1 MFGVGGVTIIRDWVC
16 DFLVSGRLVYVLL
29 GRVVTANALLG
40 CWGGWVVR
48 KVGIIWF
55 IFRVLIFKKVVKMTV
70 YWSLCDISRNSA
82 HFFVVCDDRTQDNI
96 WKGTPTEH
104 SDTEITPTYK
114 D

>member
-1 MFGVGGVTIIRDWVC
+1 MTIIRDWVYDIWVRC
-16 DFLVSGRLVYVLL
+16 RLVYALY
-29 GRVVTANALLG
+29 GHVVIANALLG
-40 CWGGWVVR
+40 CWGGWLVR

-55 IFRVLIFKKVVKMTV
+55 IFRILIFKKAVEMTV

-82 HFFVVCDDRTQDNI
+82 HFFVVYNDRTQDNI

-104 SDTEITPTYK
+104 LDTEFTPTYK